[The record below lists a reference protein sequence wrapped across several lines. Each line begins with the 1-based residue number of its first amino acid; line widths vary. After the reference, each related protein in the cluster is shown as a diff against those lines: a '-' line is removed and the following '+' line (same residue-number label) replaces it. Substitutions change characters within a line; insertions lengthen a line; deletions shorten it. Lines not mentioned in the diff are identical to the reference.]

1 MPNPDLY
8 NNHYIHKYA
17 IPNGLQS
24 HKLPQNFKSFQKKVS
39 IFDLK
44 TNLARKGVSGWK
56 LQNSLPSPHR
66 SMPRLPPIN
75 SNQSVL
81 IKNSSVSRVNLK
93 LFDDDDVNAS
103 MKALK

>member
-8 NNHYIHKYA
+8 NNHYINKYA

-24 HKLPQNFKSFQKKVS
+24 HKLPQNIKISQKKVS

-44 TNLARKGVSGWK
+44 TTLARKGVSGWK
-56 LQNSLPSPHR
+56 LQNSLPSLHR

-75 SNQSVL
+75 PNQSVL

-93 LFDDDDVNAS
+93 LFNDDMDAS
-103 MKALK
+103 IKALK